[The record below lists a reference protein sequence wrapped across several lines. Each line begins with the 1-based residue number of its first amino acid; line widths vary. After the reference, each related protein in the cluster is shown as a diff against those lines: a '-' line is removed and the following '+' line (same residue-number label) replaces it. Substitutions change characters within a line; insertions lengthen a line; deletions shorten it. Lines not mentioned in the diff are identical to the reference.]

1 MTDMPGLKVESVSVR
16 FGGLVA
22 VNQCSLDAPAGTIT
36 GLIGPNGAGKTT
48 IFNACSGSVSIS
60 AGEIWLGEERL
71 AAHSM
76 AKRAAQ
82 GLGRTFQRME
92 LFDSMTVAENIAVGP
107 EAFFFGSRRWGHV
120 IGSPRE
126 RREIQDRAQ
135 KAIHRCGIHDLAE
148 VAVGRLSTGQRRLVE
163 LARALATPFKFLL
176 LDEPSSGLD
185 VNETARF
192 GQILRDFVA
201 ETGLGV
207 LLVEHDMALVGSI
220 CGHVYVLDFGEVI
233 FTGTTNDTLRSKVV
247 KTAYLGESWD
257 EGDSNN
263 VDLERTTGA

>member
-1 MTDMPGLKVESVSVR
+1 MPGLKVESVSVR

-22 VNQCSLDAPAGTIT
+22 VNQCSLEAPAGAVT

-48 IFNACSGSVSIS
+48 TFNACSGSVSIS

-107 EAFFFGSRRWGHV
+107 EAFLFGSRWWGHV
-120 IGSPRE
+120 LGSPRE
-126 RREIQDRAQ
+126 RREIRDRADQ
-135 KAIHRCGIHDLAE
+135 AIQRCGISDLAGTM
-148 VAVGRLSTGQRRLVE
+148 VGRLSTGQRRLVE

-192 GQILRDFVA
+192 GQILRGFVA

-220 CGHVYVLDFGEVI
+220 CGYVYVLDFGQVI
-233 FTGTTNDTLRSKVV
+233 FAGTTSDTLSSDVV

-257 EGDSNN
+257 EGDGTSI
-263 VDLERTTGA
+263 DLESANGA